1 MESGSRLT
9 YTLVYRVLALGG
21 MHRVDISPGTIM
33 EFSVLSGTTPQASAE
48 VLLDT
53 PA

>member
-1 MESGSRLT
+1 MEPGSCLT
-9 YTLVYRVLALGG
+9 HTLVYRVFTLGRVY
-21 MHRVDISPGTIM
+21 HVDISLGTIM
-33 EFSVLSGTTPQASAE
+33 EFSVLNGTTPQASPE

>member
-1 MESGSRLT
+1 
-9 YTLVYRVLALGG
+9 LVYRVLTLGR
-21 MHRVDISPGTIM
+21 MHHVDISPATIM
-33 EFSVLSGTTPQASAE
+33 EFLVLNGTTPQASPE